1 MAQDKPTD
9 QVEVKALRPFEG
21 VEGYKDETSASFTV
35 ERRRAAELAANGLV
49 KEVEAAAKAA
59 PAPENKM
66 AAEPENKVA
75 QEPVGKGA
83 DAAVRRARA

>member
-21 VEGYKDETSASFTV
+21 VEGYKDETSMPFTV

-49 KEVEAAAKAA
+49 KEVEPAVKAA
-59 PAPENKM
+59 PTPANKM
-66 AAEPENKVA
+66 AAEPENKAA
-75 QEPVGKGA
+75 QEPVIKGTE
-83 DAAVRRARA
+83 AAGRRARA